1 MHSNSNHEMIHFTN
15 WREQWQRQKEKE
27 FQTML
32 QEVEQW
38 ARRLISIR
46 EKMRGSLLVSAMYR
60 LPTHQRINSG
70 HSPRTNISAVV
81 FV

>member
-46 EKMRGSLLVSAMYR
+46 EKMRALYWFQRCTGYQRTKESTADI
-60 LPTHQRINSG
+60 LPEQI
-70 HSPRTNISAVV
+70 
-81 FV
+81 FQQWFL